1 MPASDLSSLLASA
14 ARSLQRET
22 GSQHTLERV
31 VALAVDLVDGCQHSG
46 ISLNTAGRIDSPAV
60 SSDVV
65 RRVDALQYEFKQG
78 PCLDAIRRQEVVYS
92 GDLAHDA
99 RWPRWGPRTA
109 QETGIRSMMCFRL
122 FTDRDVVGALN
133 LYSDRRQ
140 SFIDEDR
147 EIGTALAAHSAMAVV
162 ASQKIENLQVALDS
176 RTEIGQA
183 VGIIMERFDLGADQ
197 AFSVLSR
204 LSQDLN
210 RKLRAVAHEV
220 VTTRRL
226 PVAPATADN

>member
-1 MPASDLSSLLASA
+1 MPASDLSSRLASA

-22 GSQHTLERV
+22 GSQHTLDRV
-31 VALAVDLVDGCQHSG
+31 VSLALDLVDGCQHAG
-46 ISLNTAGRIDSPAV
+46 ISLNTAGRIDSPAT

-65 RRVDALQYEFKQG
+65 LRVDTLQYEFNQG
-78 PCLDAIRRQEVVYS
+78 PCLDAIRHQEIVYS

-99 RWPRWGPRTA
+99 RWPQWGPRTA

-122 FTDRDVVGALN
+122 FTDRDLVGALN
-133 LYSDRRQ
+133 LYSDQ
-140 SFIDEDR
+140 PQAFLDEDR

-176 RTEIGQA
+176 RTEIGHA
-183 VGIIMERFDLGADQ
+183 VGIIMERFNLGSDQ

-226 PVAPATADN
+226 PVAPTTADD